1 MIRLL
6 TEDRVAEFSAFCD
19 KRLNGAVIFTRMK
32 TYGIYDNEVFFWYSE
47 NEDGNINAVFSML
60 DGIFI
65 VSEDGTADKDEISV
79 FSEVVGAS
87 AVTYGND
94 AYLLRFISSGKN
106 VFAEDVTGENLK
118 DVFSVIFEDDEN
130 KDKFFSRWYADA
142 SHKIRH
148 GLIHGKCVYA
158 DGRCVS
164 VALTSGETDS
174 LAIISS
180 VATLSD
186 YRKKGFGESVVLSLT
201 KSLGKEIYLMT
212 DNERTK
218 LWYEKIGFE
227 NIPGKDMF

>member
-47 NEDGNINAVFSML
+47 NEDGNINAVFSIL

-79 FSEVVGAS
+79 FSEIAGAS
-87 AVTYGND
+87 SVTYGN
-94 AYLLRFISSGKN
+94 AEYLLKFNSSEKD
-106 VFAEDVTGENLK
+106 FLTEDVTGENLK
-118 DVFSVIFEDDEN
+118 DVFFVIFEEDKN
-130 KDKFFSRWYADA
+130 KDMFFSRWYADA

-148 GLIHGKCVYA
+148 GLIHGKCIYA

-174 LAIISS
+174 LAVISS
-180 VATLSD
+180 VTTLSD
-186 YRKKGFGESVVLSLT
+186 YRKKGFGERVVLSLA
-201 KSLGKEIYLMT
+201 KSLKKEIYLMT
-212 DNERTK
+212 DNEKTK
-218 LWYEKIGFE
+218 LWYEKIGFK
-227 NIPGKDMF
+227 NIPKKDVF

>member
-6 TEDRVAEFSAFCD
+6 TEDRVAEFSAFCE

-32 TYGIYDNEVFFWYSE
+32 TYGIYDNEVFFWFSE
-47 NEDGNINAVFSML
+47 NEDGNINAVFSIL
-60 DGIFI
+60 DGVFT

-79 FSEVVGAS
+79 FSQVVGAS
-87 AVTYGND
+87 SVTYGND
-94 AYLLRFISSGKN
+94 AYLLKFDSSEKN

-118 DVFSVIFEDDEN
+118 DVFHIIFEEDKN
-130 KDKFFSRWYADA
+130 KDSFFSRWYADA

-148 GLIHGKCVYA
+148 GLIHGKCVYE
-158 DGRCVS
+158 DGICVS

-174 LAIISS
+174 LAVISS

-186 YRKKGFGESVVLSLT
+186 YRKKGLGERVVLSLA
-201 KSLGKEIYLMT
+201 KSLRKEIYLMT
-212 DNERTK
+212 DNEKTK

>member
-130 KDKFFSRWYADA
+130 KGLYSSWKVVAKN
-142 SHKIRH
+142 KIN
-148 GLIHGKCVYA
+148 GI
-158 DGRCVS
+158 
-164 VALTSGETDS
+164 
-174 LAIISS
+174 
-180 VATLSD
+180 
-186 YRKKGFGESVVLSLT
+186 
-201 KSLGKEIYLMT
+201 
-212 DNERTK
+212 
-218 LWYEKIGFE
+218 KIGVLISPCGVCK
-227 NIPGKDMF
+227 IPARAPVFLSTCSNVKLKLSNTVVI